1 MDHGLKLNCLL
12 LGSGGRESALAWKF
26 NQSPLLNKLYIAPG
40 NAGTGSMGINVTL
53 QPLDFEAIKRFV
65 LEMDIDI
72 VVVGP
77 EEPLVRGIHDFFL
90 SDNLL
95 NSIPVI
101 GPSREGARLEG
112 SKDFAK
118 EFMLRHSIP
127 TAAYRSFT
135 SATLNDGY
143 KFLESLRPPYVLKA
157 DGLAA
162 GKGVSILSSL
172 PEAKAE
178 LTAMLK
184 ERKFGDASTTVVIEE
199 FLSGIELSVFILTD
213 GKDYVLLPEA
223 KDYKRI
229 GDGDTG
235 PNTGGMGA
243 ISPVPFADKVFMD
256 KVLNRI
262 INPTI
267 KGLQKE
273 RISYSGFIFFGLI
286 SIGGDPYVIEY
297 NVRLGDPETE
307 VVIPRISSDLLEL
320 LWITAQGD
328 LSSFSL
334 VTDPRSA
341 ACVMLVAGGYPG
353 EYAKG
358 FEIKGLEKRKDSF
371 IFHSG
376 TSFDEHSGLTLT
388 NGGRVI
394 AVSALDNSAGGV
406 LKKCYETAQSIHFE
420 GKYFR
425 KDIGQ
430 DLLARD

>member
-1 MDHGLKLNCLL
+1 VNRRLKLNCLL

-26 NQSPLLNKLYIAPG
+26 SQSQLLKKLYIAPG
-40 NAGTGSMGINVTL
+40 NAGTGSFGINVLL

-77 EEPLVRGIHDFFL
+77 EEPLVKGIHDFFL
-90 SDNLL
+90 ADNLL
-95 NSIPVI
+95 NNIPVI
-101 GPSREGARLEG
+101 GPCMEGARLEG

-118 EFMLRHSIP
+118 AFMQRHSIP

-135 SATLNDGY
+135 SATLIDGY
-143 KFLESLRPPYVLKA
+143 KFLESLRSPYVLKA

-172 PEAKAE
+172 NEAKAE
-178 LTAMLK
+178 LTDMLK
-184 ERKFGDASTTVVIEE
+184 ERKFGDASSTVVIEE

-213 GKDYVLLPEA
+213 GKDFVLLPEA

-243 ISPVPFADKVFMD
+243 ISPVPFADKLFMD
-256 KVLNRI
+256 KVLKRI

-273 RISYSGFIFFGLI
+273 CISYSGFIFFGLI
-286 SIGGDPYVIEY
+286 SVGGDPYVIEY

-307 VVIPRISSDLLEL
+307 VVIPRISSDLFEL
-320 LWITAQGD
+320 LWINAKGKLPTY
-328 LSSFSL
+328 SL

-341 ACVMLVAGGYPG
+341 ACVVLVAGGYPG
-353 EYAKG
+353 EYDKG
-358 FEIKGLEKRKDSF
+358 FEIKGLNNTKESF

-376 TSFDEHSGLTLT
+376 TSYEEHSGLTLT

-394 AVSALDNSAGGV
+394 AVSSLDNTAAGV
-406 LKKCYETAQSIHFE
+406 LKKCYETAKSIQFE

-430 DLLARD
+430 DLLVLD